1 MGSTEIDDMES
12 TLKELP
18 SYKKYE
24 EFSNLNNEDI
34 CKNYFTHLLNLQ
46 DKNSNITEFCHNISG
61 IIRHISEKEEE
72 NYISDNCAYLSFY
85 IYHRVKIKFRPHSE
99 IIKNILNNI
108 YVYWYIMNEKLLKNK
123 CSFKYH
129 HNNNEID
136 IWNDM
141 KIMYDYKNNYDYIKE
156 NTK

>member
-18 SYKKYE
+18 SYEKYE

-85 IYHRVKIKFRPHSE
+85 IYHR
-99 IIKNILNNI
+99 
-108 YVYWYIMNEKLLKNK
+108 
-123 CSFKYH
+123 
-129 HNNNEID
+129 
-136 IWNDM
+136 
-141 KIMYDYKNNYDYIKE
+141 
-156 NTK
+156 